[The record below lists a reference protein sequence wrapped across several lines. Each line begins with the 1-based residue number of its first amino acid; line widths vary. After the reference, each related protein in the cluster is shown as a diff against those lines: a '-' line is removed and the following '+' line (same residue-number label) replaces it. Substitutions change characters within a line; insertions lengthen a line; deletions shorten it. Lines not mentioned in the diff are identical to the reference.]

1 MTKAEDTR
9 EKILER
15 AVVLARH
22 MGLEGVTLGTLATE
36 TGLSKSGLYAHFQ
49 SKENLQ
55 LEIIKLSA
63 EQFTDEVFRPAI
75 QEPRGLPRVQAI
87 FWGWMEWVRKPGGCI
102 FIAASSELDDRPGP
116 LRDELV
122 RQQKLLLDSLEKAA
136 QLAVAEGHLRR
147 GLDAAQFA
155 FELNSILVGYSH
167 LHRLIADP
175 RAETRA
181 RKAFEALI
189 ARSLPAQS

>member
-22 MGLEGVTLGTLATE
+22 VGLEGVTLGTLATE

-63 EQFTDEVFRPAI
+63 EQFADEVFRPAI
-75 QEPRGLPRVQAI
+75 QEPRGLPACRPSSGD
-87 FWGWMEWVRKPGGCI
+87 GWSGCASRAGASSSPPPRSWTTAPARCATSWCGSRSSCSSRWSARRRSPSPRATSA
-102 FIAASSELDDRPGP
+102 AASTPP
-116 LRDELV
+116 
-122 RQQKLLLDSLEKAA
+122 
-136 QLAVAEGHLRR
+136 
-147 GLDAAQFA
+147 
-155 FELNSILVGYSH
+155 NSPS
-167 LHRLIADP
+167 
-175 RAETRA
+175 
-181 RKAFEALI
+181 
-189 ARSLPAQS
+189 S